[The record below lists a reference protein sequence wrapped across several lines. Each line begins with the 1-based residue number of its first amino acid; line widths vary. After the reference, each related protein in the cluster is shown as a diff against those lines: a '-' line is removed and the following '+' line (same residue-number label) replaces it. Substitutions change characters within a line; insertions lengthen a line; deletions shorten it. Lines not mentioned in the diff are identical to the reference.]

1 MSESSNH
8 QETPRHSQDKR
19 QRSSPRLSTWAL
31 IGLVALGIALVHS
44 ISRIIAGDEMG
55 QLELALIL
63 FVVLFASFP
72 VLTKALSGSR
82 VGQFIRADQRTTPLV
97 STKRFKMF
105 LQHDTNSF
113 VVAQVF
119 VGLLFLLILIVVA
132 VAAILRWIAS

>member
-8 QETPRHSQDKR
+8 KEAPRHTQGKGP
-19 QRSSPRLSTWAL
+19 RSSLRLSTWAL
-31 IGLVALGIALVHS
+31 IGLAVLGIALVHS
-44 ISRIIAGDEMG
+44 ISKIIAGDEIG

-63 FVVLFASFP
+63 FVVLFASVP
-72 VLTKALSGSR
+72 VLTKALSRSR

-97 STKRFKMF
+97 STKRFKLF

-119 VGLLFLLILIVVA
+119 AGLLFLLILIA
-132 VAAILRWIAS
+132 VALAAIVRWIAS